1 MRSFVVDTHPL
12 VWHLTADTRLGP
24 QGSDLFQAADRGD
37 VRLIVPGIVLIEI
50 IYLAEKRRLPA
61 NLVSQVT
68 ALLEPPTIN
77 YQLAPLDLPVIK
89 RLETVDRSFV
99 PDLPDRIVVATAL
112 RWDLPLISRDA
123 AFSRVAELNL
133 VW

>member
-24 QGSDLFQAADRGD
+24 QGSDLFQATDRGD